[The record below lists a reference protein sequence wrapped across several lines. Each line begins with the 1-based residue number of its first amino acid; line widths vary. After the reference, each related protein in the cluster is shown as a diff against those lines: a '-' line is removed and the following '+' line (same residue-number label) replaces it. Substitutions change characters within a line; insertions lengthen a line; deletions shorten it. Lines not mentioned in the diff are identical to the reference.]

1 MKTLLSLANGALTV
15 TEDSGKV
22 TVSFDESLGGGQAAG
37 VVKGQGSI
45 ILDGTS
51 GLQLGEKL
59 LNAHLPA
66 SVQALALVIEGVANQ
81 AIKAIE

>member
-1 MKTLLSLANGALTV
+1 MKVIFSALGGALVLSEQAEIFTL
-15 TEDSGKV
+15 SW
-22 TVSFDESLGGGQAAG
+22 DESIGGGLAAG
-37 VVKGQGSI
+37 IVKGQGSI
-45 ILDGTS
+45 VLSGAL

-81 AIKAIE
+81 AIAAIA